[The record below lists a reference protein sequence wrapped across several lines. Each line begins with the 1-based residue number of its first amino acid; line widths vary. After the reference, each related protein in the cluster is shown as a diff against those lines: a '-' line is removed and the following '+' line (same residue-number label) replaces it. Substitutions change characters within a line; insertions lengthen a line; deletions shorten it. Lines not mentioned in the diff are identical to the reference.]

1 MNANRTKY
9 ASTPT
14 YGMQKRGFMK
24 KTPVRQ
30 APEAP
35 DFSRVPQ
42 PAPTM
47 PPAAPQAQP
56 AFAQPMPPQGGFSG
70 MPPYFSAPMQGTA
83 QVPFASPSFI
93 QPAATQPPFQGFA
106 PGAASA
112 APPLGNSAAAF
123 SPSAAGFSPRSQ
135 GFVPPVP
142 QTPQP
147 SSASAQAVQPG
158 QQQPMRPA
166 VQPAMYAFSPMQ
178 SAAPGAAP
186 QVMPGYSPQGTMPPP
201 QSAAFGGMQPLP
213 FASTQPRGTGNV
225 PQQPMFNLRTPP
237 PQPARE
243 HERAPFN
250 ADRLWSVFLFGLLP
264 LVFIPCL
271 FVPSSLDVI
280 RYAFL
285 GLCVLGLGGMWYRQ
299 MFSSVT
305 RLIVSMVYVALCIV
319 TVAMMMQGGRDVLRT
334 GASGSQ
340 PASVQSSVAPDGND
354 AAVAAAT
361 ETPSPTPVP
370 TPSGPSEAEQRL
382 ETFMALW
389 QNNNPQ
395 EMVSL
400 VQPSWAS
407 AQENPSTALFVLL
420 ANRTPEEY
428 TIEEISG
435 TDQDNSRTVTMT
447 ATINK
452 NNGKDP
458 SLYRFM
464 VIMTKE
470 GDEWYVDPNSLATND
485 ELQSSEENVVNNLSV
500 ADATATPRTTVTP
513 APAGDTLLYYNVNNG
528 SFYHL
533 DPYCS
538 SVAEEYQPLTG
549 SFPYSELSEH
559 LGQLNPCLKCGAPTS
574 TLD

>member
-30 APEAP
+30 APETP

-47 PPAAPQAQP
+47 PPAAPHSQP
-56 AFAQPMPPQGGFSG
+56 AFAQSMPPQSGFAG

-93 QPAATQPPFQGFA
+93 QPSAGQPPFQGFVS
-106 PGAASA
+106 GASTA

-123 SPSAAGFSPRSQ
+123 GAPAAGFSPRSQ
-135 GFVPPVP
+135 GFVPPAP
-142 QTPQP
+142 QASQP
-147 SSASAQAVQPG
+147 SPAATQTVQPG
-158 QQQPMRPA
+158 QPQPMRPA
-166 VQPAMYAFSPMQ
+166 VQPAMYAYSPMQ
-178 SAAPGAAP
+178 SPVTGAAP
-186 QVMPGYSPQGTMPPP
+186 QLMPGYASQGGMAPQG
-201 QSAAFGGMQPLP
+201 AAFGTMQPP
-213 FASTQPRGTGNV
+213 FATAQPQAAAGT

-237 PQPARE
+237 RQPA

-299 MFSSVT
+299 MLSSVT

-334 GASGSQ
+334 GATGDQ
-340 PASVQSSVAPDGND
+340 PASVQSSVAPDAN
-354 AAVAAAT
+354 AAAAGAAT

-420 ANRTPEEY
+420 ANRTPEDY

-500 ADATATPRTTVTP
+500 ADATPTPRTTVTP
-513 APAGDTLLYYNVNNG
+513 APAGDTTLYYNVNNG

-549 SFPYSELSEH
+549 TFLYSELSEY
-559 LGQLNPCLKCGAPTS
+559 LGKYNPCLVCNAPTS